1 MELDA
6 SYSIDGFDLTSSSNN
21 ITTVIDGLNITLK
34 GEGSA
39 ILNVTR
45 DSGAIEE
52 SAKKFV
58 DAYNNVFS
66 TMAALRE
73 GDLAGDSTLRSGER
87 LMRGALNTQP
97 VGLTGSY
104 NALSSL
110 GIKTDRDTGQLTLN
124 SSEFSKALDT
134 DFNSVAQLFA
144 NDDQGY
150 AFRFETL
157 ADSMLDND
165 GVIDSRV
172 DGLNSRVKRLE
183 SDQAEL
189 ERRLDLREI
198 AMRRQYSALDQLV
211 GSLQSTSAF
220 LLQNFSS

>member
-1 MELDA
+1 M
-6 SYSIDGFDLTSSSNN
+6 
-21 ITTVIDGLNITLK
+21 
-34 GEGSA
+34 
-39 ILNVTR
+39 
-45 DSGAIEE
+45 
-52 SAKKFV
+52 
-58 DAYNNVFS
+58 FS
-66 TMAALRE
+66 TIATLRE
-73 GDLAGDSTLRSGER
+73 DELAGDSTLRSVER

-124 SSEFSKALDT
+124 SGEFNEALDT
-134 DFNSVAQLFA
+134 DFASVAQLFA

-165 GVIDSRV
+165 GLIDSRV
-172 DGLNSRVKRLE
+172 DGLNTRVKRLE

-189 ERRLDLREI
+189 ERRLDLHEI